1 MLNIH
6 LKIIISLVTGFS
18 VISGIEVL
26 YWIWFKVLFNR
37 KNTISPV
44 EEDKDKKQMK
54 AEIQSSKEEIKAL
67 RNDLL
72 EMKMRLKSHAED
84 PKVSVYFDAIF
95 NDVEAQHSC
104 GVKAP

>member
-1 MLNIH
+1 M
-6 LKIIISLVTGFS
+6 VAGFS

-26 YWIWFKVLFNR
+26 YWIWFKVLFSR
-37 KNTISPV
+37 KNTIAPV
-44 EEDKDKKQMK
+44 EEDKEKKEM
-54 AEIQSSKEEIKAL
+54 KEEIKAL
-67 RNDLL
+67 KNDMMEL
-72 EMKMRLKSHAED
+72 KMRLKSHAED